1 MDRVR
6 QKGSSCRRASASS
19 TRSWARQLLR
29 RQKPG
34 RRQAPLPCR
43 QVLSVSHGFYPLSSK
58 NNVMSCTVQPLVA
71 TAGSLGAAHRA
82 LTLDMRVMPRYSCR
96 GAKGVI
102 PLNIFS
108 HYVICVQV
116 ADAAAAALKKADEQV
131 ERRTAVAERQLAGGR
146 AALQKQ
152 KEMAAAALAEHKQT
166 AAAVDAEV
174 RTRLAAA
181 VAGKL
186 GEWGLQSK
194 TCCSRATST

>member
-1 MDRVR
+1 M
-6 QKGSSCRRASASS
+6 
-19 TRSWARQLLR
+19 
-29 RQKPG
+29 
-34 RRQAPLPCR
+34 
-43 QVLSVSHGFYPLSSK
+43 
-58 NNVMSCTVQPLVA
+58 
-71 TAGSLGAAHRA
+71 
-82 LTLDMRVMPRYSCR
+82 
-96 GAKGVI
+96 
-102 PLNIFS
+102 NIFS